1 MKNTDNQQDQWLLNI
16 NFDLLMDL
24 RIYYAFKLLFSK
36 GDPRL
41 LISLLSAI
49 FANKKIKRVIK
60 SLTIKNP
67 YLDKESDEDKLS
79 ILDIRAEL
87 DDGTNILI
95 EMHLYGLIEL
105 KSKTVRA
112 WARVYA
118 EDLEVG
124 GKYADQPPTVII
136 AFADGQ
142 IRPLANAKKSVRD
155 KIHRCCMIV
164 DIEDFDI
171 FTDAMELHYI
181 DMKAF
186 AEAVN
191 EKGSINIDDTEEV
204 MFAKWLSVITQKE
217 ITNKAIIED
226 AYKDEEEIK
235 MAVSTLV
242 RHSEDKY
249 KRQAY
254 QRRKDDIYFYNKE
267 KLEYESKLE
276 QERGRAEQERS
287 RAEQERNRAE
297 QEQLRAEEA
306 EATIADQAKLI
317 AKLQSLL
324 NEK

>member
-1 MKNTDNQQDQWLLNI
+1 MENTESKNDRWLLEI
-16 NFDLLMDL
+16 NYDLLMDL
-24 RIYYAFKLLFSK
+24 RIDYAFKLLFSK

-41 LISLLSAI
+41 LISLLNAI
-49 FANKKIKRVIK
+49 FANKKIKRIIK

-105 KSKTVRA
+105 KAKTIRA
-112 WARVYA
+112 WARVFA
-118 EDLEVG
+118 EELEVG
-124 GKYADQPPTVII
+124 DKYADKPPTII
-136 AFADGQ
+136 IVFADGQ
-142 IRPLANAKKSVRD
+142 IRPLANAKDAAKD

-171 FTDAMELHYI
+171 FTNSMELHYI

-186 AEAVN
+186 AKAVN

-204 MFAKWLSVITQKE
+204 MFAKWLSIITQKE

-226 AYKDEEEIK
+226 AYKDEEEIQ

-249 KRQAY
+249 TRQAY

-267 KLEYESKLE
+267 KQEYESKLE
-276 QERGRAEQERS
+276 R
-287 RAEQERNRAE
+287 ERNRAD
-297 QEQLRAEEA
+297 EA
-306 EATIADQAKLI
+306 EVTIADQARLI
-317 AKLQSLL
+317 AELQSRL

>member
-1 MKNTDNQQDQWLLNI
+1 MENTVSKNNRRLLEI
-16 NFDLLMDL
+16 NYDLLMDL
-24 RIYYAFKLLFSK
+24 RIDYAFKLLFSK
-36 GDPRL
+36 ADPRL
-41 LISLLSAI
+41 LISLLNAI

-60 SLTIKNP
+60 SLVIKNP
-67 YLDKESDEDKLS
+67 YLDKESIEDKLS

-87 DDGTNILI
+87 DNGTNILI
-95 EMHLYGLIEL
+95 EMHLYGLLEL

-124 GKYADQPPTVII
+124 GKYADQPPTIII

-142 IRPLANAKKSVRD
+142 IRPLTNAKKVIKD
-155 KIHRCCMIV
+155 KIHRCCMIA

-186 AEAVN
+186 AKEVN

-204 MFAKWLSVITQKE
+204 MFAKWLSIITQKE

-226 AYKDEEEIK
+226 AYRDEEEIQ
-235 MAVSTLV
+235 MAVSTLI
-242 RHSEDKY
+242 RQSEDKY
-249 KRQAY
+249 TRQAY

-267 KLEYESKLE
+267 KQEYESRLE
-276 QERGRAEQERS
+276 QER
-287 RAEQERNRAE
+287 NKTE
-297 QEQLRAEEA
+297 QEQRRADEA
-306 EATIADQAKLI
+306 EATIADQARLI
-317 AKLQSLL
+317 AELQSRL